1 MINWGKNELACHGN
15 IIPKPSRVEFGE
27 TTLGAC
33 KVPSGTGKERQEER
47 NHQDKEWVHLIRW
60 PNSQLPSA
68 FLL

>member
-33 KVPSGTGKERQEER
+33 KVPSGTGKERQEKGTTKIK
-47 NHQDKEWVHLIRW
+47 NGFI
-60 PNSQLPSA
+60 
-68 FLL
+68 